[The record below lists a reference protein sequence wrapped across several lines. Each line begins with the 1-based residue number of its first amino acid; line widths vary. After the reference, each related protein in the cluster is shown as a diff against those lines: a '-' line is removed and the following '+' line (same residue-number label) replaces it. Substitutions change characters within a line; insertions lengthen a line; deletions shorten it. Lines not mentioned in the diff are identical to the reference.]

1 MIARMKRVII
11 AVAVVLLGFVSPGV
25 ANAETVPGCA
35 SAGQIGSTGYVKYRG
50 NNIASVKQFAGC
62 GRNYGY
68 VYTWES
74 FRAAM
79 ASDGLGWSLQVGVLT
94 YSSASD
100 PEPNAIKGGNST
112 QYSRKELWGTPANT
126 LNVCTTGYGMVSI
139 QMGDNYT
146 AESSKR
152 C

>member
-1 MIARMKRVII
+1 MKRGII
-11 AVAVVLLGFVSPGV
+11 ATAFVLLGFAFPGI
-25 ANAETVPGCA
+25 AHAETVPGCS
-35 SAGQIGSTGYVKYRG
+35 SAVQIGSTGYVKYRG

-62 GRNYGY
+62 GHNYGY

-74 FRAAM
+74 FRSQM
-79 ASDGLGWSLQVGVLT
+79 ASDHLGWGLQVGVLT

-112 QYSRKELWGTPANT
+112 QYSLKELWGKPADT

-139 QMGDNYT
+139 QMGENYT
-146 AESSKR
+146 AESSRR

>member
-1 MIARMKRVII
+1 MKKGII
-11 AVAVVLLGFVSPGV
+11 ATAFVLLGFVSPGV
-25 ANAETVPGCA
+25 ANAETVPGCS
-35 SAGQIGSTGYVKYRG
+35 SAAQIGSTGHVKYRG

-74 FRAAM
+74 FRAAQ
-79 ASDGLGWSLQVGVLT
+79 AAEGRGWSLQVGVLT

-100 PEPNAIKGGNST
+100 RESNAIKGGNST
-112 QYSRKELWGTPANT
+112 QYSLKELWGKPANT
-126 LNVCTTGYGMVSI
+126 LNDCTTGYGMVSI

-146 AESSKR
+146 AESSRR